1 MIIIS
6 KNFFPSSLNRFI
18 RYVDRWIIVVQQSFF
33 LEETCIALAILQE
46 LLLRSLENRSNSRSI
61 FLNVNNSVSWRI
73 VSGKGNPVWVLLQD
87 CVR

>member
-18 RYVDRWIIVVQQSFF
+18 RYVDRYLNIVVQQSFF

-46 LLLRSLENRSNSRSI
+46 FSRKS
-61 FLNVNNSVSWRI
+61 FKFSFDLFER
-73 VSGKGNPVWVLLQD
+73 
-87 CVR
+87 

>member
-46 LLLRSLENRSNSRSI
+46 FSRKS
-61 FLNVNNSVSWRI
+61 FKFSFDLFER
-73 VSGKGNPVWVLLQD
+73 
-87 CVR
+87 